1 MAAHWR
7 ITEVQLLDEYAIRVR
22 FTDGVEGVV
31 RFQPEFFSGV
41 FSHLIDPAKFGEVAV
56 VGGAVT
62 WPGELDLAPDAMYDE
77 IALCGEWVVGNGGS
91 HVVERKPGAWSDLHA
106 ADEDWVAPTSL
117 SDDPDLQK
125 APQALL
131 RAAKKARQLAEQTG
145 SPFVV
150 RKSDSAGEQNK

>member
-7 ITEVQLLDEYAIRVR
+7 ITEVKLLDEHSIRVR
-22 FTDGVEGVV
+22 FTDGIEGVV

-41 FSHLIDPAKFGEVAV
+41 FSHLIDPAKFGEVTL

-62 WPGELDLAPDAMYDE
+62 WSGELDLVPDAMYDE
-77 IALCGEWVVGNGGS
+77 IKLRGEWVVGNEAK
-91 HVVERKPGAWSDLHA
+91 HDVDRKPGAWSDLPKV
-106 ADEDWVAPTSL
+106 DEDWAAPISL
-117 SDDPDLQK
+117 SEDPDLQK

-145 SPFVV
+145 TPFV
-150 RKSDSAGEQNK
+150 KCK